1 MLSNSTKGLSSRNPH
16 HQSPKLNHFHPKCR
30 RTSRS
35 ILKFGEVAQSANVIA
50 NTIDSFRAL
59 ALQVT
64 CHAVNQASNRQ
75 EARSLMQQSISRL
88 SQQIAASIAF
98 IGMDCKLIVL
108 PEYFL
113 TGFPMGESLA
123 VWAEKACLEMDGAEY
138 ESLGKIAQKHDIFL
152 AGNAYELDPNFSGL
166 YFQTCF
172 VLDPSGSIVL
182 RYRRLNSMFA
192 PTPHDVWDKYL
203 DCYGLDGVFPVAK
216 TAIGNLAALA
226 SEEILYPE
234 VARCLAL
241 RGAEIFL
248 HSTSEVYGKE
258 LSPKEAA
265 KIARAVENMA
275 YIVSSNTAG
284 IANISIPIASAD
296 GGSKIVDYRGLVL
309 VETGSGE
316 SMAAF
321 AEIDLAA
328 LRRYRRRPGL
338 NNLLSRQRLELYAQS
353 YSQSHIYPANTML
366 DQVVDRKHF
375 IQTQQETIERLAQLG
390 II

>member
-1 MLSNSTKGLSSRNPH
+1 MM
-16 HQSPKLNHFHPKCR
+16 
-30 RTSRS
+30 
-35 ILKFGEVAQSANVIA
+35 E
-50 NTIDSFRAL
+50 NTNNIDSFRAL

-64 CHAVNQASNRQ
+64 CHAVNQASDRSC
-75 EARSLMQQSISRL
+75 ARSLMQQTINRL
-88 SQQIAASIAF
+88 EQQISASIAF
-98 IGMDCKLIVL
+98 IGSDCKLVVL

-123 VWAEKACLEMDGAEY
+123 VWAEKACLEMAGAEY
-138 ESLGKIAQKHDIFL
+138 EALGKIAQKHDIFL
-152 AGNAYELDPNFSGL
+152 AGNAYELDPNFPGL

-172 VLDPSGSIVL
+172 VLDPDGIIVL

-192 PTPHDVWDKYL
+192 PSPHDVWERYL

-216 TAIGNLAALA
+216 TSIGNLAALA

-234 VARCLAL
+234 VARCLAM
-241 RGAEIFL
+241 RGAEVFL
-248 HSTSEVYGKE
+248 HSTSEVHGHAR
-258 LSPKEAA
+258 SPKEAA

-275 YIVSSNTAG
+275 YVISANTAG
-284 IANISIPIASAD
+284 IANIPIPVASAD

-309 VETGSGE
+309 AETGSGE

-338 NNLLSRQRLELYAQS
+338 NNLLARQRLELYADS
-353 YSQSHIYPANTML
+353 YSQFHFYPANTML
-366 DQVVDRKHF
+366 NAGVERKHF
-375 IQTQQETIERLAQLG
+375 IQTQQETIERLAKLG
-390 II
+390 VI

>member
-1 MLSNSTKGLSSRNPH
+1 MADQTQPL
-16 HQSPKLNHFHPKCR
+16 
-30 RTSRS
+30 
-35 ILKFGEVAQSANVIA
+35 
-50 NTIDSFRAL
+50 DSFRAL

-64 CHAVNQASNRQ
+64 CHAVNQANDRQ
-75 EARSLMQQSISRL
+75 EVRSLIQKTITRL
-88 SQQIAASIAF
+88 AKQIAASLAF
-98 IGMDCKLIVL
+98 IGSDCRLIVL

-113 TGFPMGESLA
+113 TGFPMGESVEA
-123 VWAEKACLEMDGAEY
+123 WANKACIEINGYEY
-138 ESLGKIAQKHDIFL
+138 ELLSEIAQKYNIFL

-172 VLDPSGSIVL
+172 VIDPSGVVVL

-234 VARCLAL
+234 LARCLAM

-248 HSTSEVYGKE
+248 HSTSEVYSKN
-258 LSPKEAA
+258 LTPKDAA
-265 KIARAVENMA
+265 KITRAVENMA
-275 YIVSSNTAG
+275 YVVSANTAG
-284 IANISIPIASAD
+284 LANSPIPIGSVD
-296 GGSKIVDYRGLVL
+296 GGSKIIDHRGLVL
-309 VETGSGE
+309 AETGAGE

-321 AEIDLAA
+321 AEIDLVA
-328 LRRYRRRPGL
+328 LRRDRHRPGL
-338 NNLLSRQRLELYAQS
+338 NNILSRQRFELYAQS
-353 YSQSHIYPANTML
+353 YTQSTFYPANTML
-366 DQVVDRKHF
+366 NQPVDRKHF
-375 IQTQQETIERLAQLG
+375 MQTQQKTIERLSELG

>member
-1 MLSNSTKGLSSRNPH
+1 M
-16 HQSPKLNHFHPKCR
+16 
-30 RTSRS
+30 
-35 ILKFGEVAQSANVIA
+35 EAIA
-50 NTIDSFRAL
+50 NSIESYRAL

-64 CHAVNQASNRQ
+64 CRAVNQASNRE
-75 EARSLMQQSISRL
+75 EARSLIQQSIDRIAK
-88 SQQIAASIAF
+88 QIPASIAF
-98 IGMDCKLIVL
+98 IGFDCKLIVL

-113 TGFPMGESLA
+113 TGFPLGESLS
-123 VWAEKACLEMDGAEY
+123 VWAEKACLEMNGAEY
-138 ESLGKIAQKHDIFL
+138 EALGKIAQKQAIFL
-152 AGNAYELDPNFSGL
+152 AGNAYEIDPNFPGL

-172 VLDPSGSIVL
+172 VIDPSGSIIL

-203 DCYGLDGVFPVAK
+203 ECYGLEGVFPVAK

-234 VARCLAL
+234 VARCLAM

-258 LSPKEAA
+258 RSPKEAA
-265 KIARAVENMA
+265 KISRAVENMA
-275 YIVSSNTAG
+275 YLVSANTAG
-284 IANISIPIASAD
+284 IANISIPEASAD
-296 GGSKIVDYRGLVL
+296 GGSKIIDYRGLVL
-309 VETGSGE
+309 AETATGE

-338 NNLLSRQRLELYAQS
+338 NNLLSRQRLELYAES
-353 YSQSHIYPANTML
+353 YRQTEFYPANTML
-366 DQVVDRKHF
+366 NGEVERKHF
-375 IQTQQETIERLAQLG
+375 IKTQQETIERLAKLG